1 MKRML
6 VAAAAMLMVTGCAT
20 SVTGAPVSDGTTSTT
35 ESTATTETTTETAT
49 KTTTTAETTEQTE
62 DPLAPPPTAIDPAA
76 ALQYCDGTITGALG
90 KPMQVVVVETPGG
103 RVNCDQAGAVLVD
116 YYAERQEPDPGSDPI
131 EVAGFA
137 CDQVPEPDLP
147 QVICA
152 DGVSLFY
159 SMWVQGG

>member
-1 MKRML
+1 MKRWVTVVAVL
-6 VAAAAMLMVTGCAT
+6 VLAGC
-20 SVTGAPVSDGTTSTT
+20 SAPVAGEPVSGGTTTTTTTTT
-35 ESTATTETTTETAT
+35 ESTEDTTTDRPTTTEDDEPSLDA
-49 KTTTTAETTEQTE
+49 
-62 DPLAPPPTAIDPAA
+62 PPTAIDPAA
-76 ALQYCDGTITGALG
+76 PAQYCDGTITGALG

-116 YYAERQEPDPGSDPI
+116 YYGERPNPDPGSEPI

-137 CDQVPEPDLP
+137 CDQVPAPDMP

-152 DGVSLFY
+152 DGTSLFY